1 MNKYL
6 QNAIHGALKE
16 MRREALHTAA
26 RYHRFAWAEGHSTL
40 YRFMGLAD
48 ERLSYVEDVLL
59 NSRIYFSSPDQL
71 NDPADCRPIF
81 RLAKFLSDPDFIKEL
96 EEGERQM
103 IAEERLTAEEVAK
116 LRLTHGVKVEHLADS
131 ITQHTQAMLQ
141 RATQIYCLS
150 AGYRNAQMWGYY
162 AEGHAGVCLH
172 FDCNSGSLLG
182 MARSVVYS
190 EVREPILVP
199 IHYNKDDDVA
209 DRMVFAKAKAWQ
221 HEEEYRIV
229 AHEGIVGD
237 EFPIVDGRYVL
248 FPQALLTGITFG
260 SKITDPH
267 RRHLLA
273 IIAARES
280 PLRLFE
286 ASLGDG
292 FEIAVRPIV

>member
-1 MNKYL
+1 LNKYL
-6 QNAIHGALKE
+6 QNAIHSALKD
-16 MRREALHTAA
+16 MRREALHVAA
-26 RYHRFAWAEGHSTL
+26 LNHRFAWAEGHSTL
-40 YRFMGLAD
+40 YRFMGLAGP
-48 ERLSYVEDVLL
+48 RLAYVEDVLK

-81 RLAKFLSDPDFIKEL
+81 RLAKSLSDLDFIREL

-103 IAEERLTAEEVAK
+103 IAEENLSAEEVAK
-116 LRLTHGVKVEHLADS
+116 LRLTHGVKVEDLADS

-150 AGYRNAQMWGYY
+150 AGYSSAQMWGYY

-172 FDCNSGSLLG
+172 FDCSSGSMLR
-182 MARSVVYS
+182 MARRVVYS

-199 IHYNKDDDVA
+199 ISYNKDDEVA

-221 HEEEYRIV
+221 HEQEYRIV
-229 AHEGIVGD
+229 AHQGMVGD
-237 EFPIVDGRYVL
+237 EFPIEVGRYVS

-260 SKITDPH
+260 SKITDAH
-267 RRHLLA
+267 RSRLLE

-292 FEIAVRPIV
+292 FEIAVRPIT

>member
-1 MNKYL
+1 MIL
-6 QNAIHGALKE
+6 QTAIHSALKE
-16 MRREALHTAA
+16 MWREALHAA
-26 RYHRFAWAEGHSTL
+26 ALKHRFAWAEGHLAL
-40 YRFMGLAD
+40 YRFMGLEGA
-48 ERLSYVEDVLL
+48 RFAYVEDVLQ
-59 NSRIYFSSPDQL
+59 NSRIYFSSLDQL

-81 RLAKFLSDPDFIKEL
+81 KMAKSLLDPEFIKEL
-96 EEGERQM
+96 EEGEKLM
-103 IAEERLTAEEVAK
+103 IAEESLTAEEVAK
-116 LRLTHGVKVEHLADS
+116 LRITHGVKVEDLADS

-150 AGYRNAQMWGYY
+150 AAYSSAQMWGYY

-182 MARSVVYS
+182 MARRVVYS

-199 IHYNKDDDVA
+199 ISYNNNDEVA
-209 DRMVFAKAKAWQ
+209 DRMVFAKAKTWQ

-229 AHEGIVGD
+229 AHEGMVGD
-237 EFPIVDGRYVL
+237 EFPIEAGRYVS

-260 SKITDPH
+260 SKITDAH
-267 RRHLLA
+267 RSRLLE
-273 IIAARES
+273 IIAARKS

-292 FEIAVRPIV
+292 FEIAVRPIT